1 MCRED
6 HLSPCFSLQEDDLI
20 DVLQESLEA
29 IVGVLKA
36 LPKYQHT
43 DDVGHSIVN
52 KPQGIEWFTWEYQ
65 KSTCFDRPHATSIG
79 THAS

>member
-43 DDVGHSIVN
+43 NDVGHSIVN
-52 KPQGIEWFTWEYQ
+52 KPQ
-65 KSTCFDRPHATSIG
+65 CN
-79 THAS
+79 